1 MRRADAD
8 DAGRGRARDAARS
21 RSGRRAGRGPGR
33 RTDERLAERS
43 GRRSGWRRLLRRPDR
58 GGIAIEAAIVVPG
71 VVGLVLLAIA
81 AGRVQT
87 AAGTVEAAART
98 GARTGS
104 LQRSDA
110 EGDKAAKES
119 ALAAL
124 GQQGV
129 ACRTS
134 RVDVERGV
142 LDLTDGQ
149 VRTIRVTV
157 YCEVELADLV
167 GGPSGVPVTKQ
178 LRGEFTSVL
187 DRYRGT

>member
-1 MRRADAD
+1 MRRPL
-8 DAGRGRARDAARS
+8 GRP
-21 RSGRRAGRGPGR
+21 RRPGR
-33 RTDERLAERS
+33 
-43 GRRSGWRRLLRRPDR
+43 LRRPDR

-104 LQRSDA
+104 LQRSVAGAD
-110 EGDKAAKES
+110 GPAKES

-124 GQQGV
+124 RQQGV
-129 ACRTS
+129 SCRTADVH
-134 RVDVERGV
+134 VDEGT
-142 LDLTDGQ
+142 LDLPGGPVAT
-149 VRTIRVTV
+149 VTVRVT
-157 YCEVELADLV
+157 CDVELADLL
-167 GGPSGVPVTKQ
+167 GGPSGLPVTKH
-178 LRGEFTSVL
+178 LVGEFTSVM